1 MKTLLI
7 IILMMQEIICTI
19 LNTILRLNNMYCTIL
34 FPRHFMSDSLCEN
47 MEKAVWMAEKNLQC
61 VSQSLLAGNVEM

>member
-7 IILMMQEIICTI
+7 IILMMQEMI
-19 LNTILRLNNMYCTIL
+19 CTIL